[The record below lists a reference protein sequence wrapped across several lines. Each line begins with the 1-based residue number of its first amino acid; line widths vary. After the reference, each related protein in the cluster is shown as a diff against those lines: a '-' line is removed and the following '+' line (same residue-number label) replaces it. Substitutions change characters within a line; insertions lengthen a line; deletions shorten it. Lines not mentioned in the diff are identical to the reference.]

1 MRLMFVCPALPRR
14 RPWRPALLAICKC
27 TKLRA
32 DCNEKNAK
40 KCSFTSL
47 FPCFRLLSPALPP
60 ARRGRPFFVN
70 FVAGAASTAQRSGPQ
85 WLAGGCVSRCETG
98 RPGWQNGLSCSAK
111 RAVWHCGTAPAW
123 PARAFC
129 QDVSRLLRVS
139 HGSIQ
144 VAAAAACGRHIWP
157 GSPKNVA
164 HDYLIWSKLCNF
176 AAFLR

>member
-1 MRLMFVCPALPRR
+1 MLVCPALPRR

-32 DCNEKNAK
+32 DCNEKTRKNA
-40 KCSFTSL
+40 
-47 FPCFRLLSPALPP
+47 LSPRFSRVSACCRRLAARSAWP
-60 ARRGRPFFVN
+60 AVFVN